1 MGALKKNVGDN
12 TKNVGE
18 KRKKVARFLKN
29 VGENRTAC
37 EGCESKKCK
46 TPGDARACHA
56 RGGLVKT
63 QKCHDLLG
71 LSHSIFP
78 PEFS

>member
-12 TKNVGE
+12 SKNVGE

-29 VGENRTAC
+29 VGENLTAC

-46 TPGDARACHA
+46 TPGNARASRA
-56 RGGLVKT
+56 RALVKPP
-63 QKCHDLLG
+63 KCHDLLEP
-71 LSHSIFP
+71 SHSIFT